1 MKNKLFLGLAS
12 VLMIAF
18 FSSCDKMPQAEI
30 DAANNAVEQAKV
42 AGAEIY
48 LSEQYLA
55 VQDSMKVAMENLE
68 LQKSKLFR
76 NYDEPKLQL
85 AKVAELAA
93 QLEQNTVIKKEEVK
107 TEVQSAIEQ
116 VKIVQTENND
126 LLAKAPKGKEG
137 KAALE
142 AIKSDI
148 DAVNNSM
155 VEIENLFNQGEYKVA
170 LDKVTVLS
178 EKAVSINNELKE
190 AIEKAKRAR
199 RS

>member
-1 MKNKLFLGLAS
+1 
-12 VLMIAF
+12 
-18 FSSCDKMPQAEI
+18 MPQADI

-76 NYDEPKLQL
+76 NYDEPKIQL
-85 AKVAELAA
+85 AKVVELAT
-93 QLEQNTVIKKEEVK
+93 QLEQNTMVKKEEVK
-107 TEVQSAIEQ
+107 TEVQAIIEQ
-116 VKIVQTENND
+116 VKTLQTENND
-126 LLAKAPKGKEG
+126 LLTKAPKGKEG
-137 KAALE
+137 AAALE

-148 DAVNNSM
+148 DAINTSM
-155 VEIENLFNQGEYKVA
+155 AEIENLFNQSEYKSA
-170 LDKVTVLS
+170 LDKVNVLN
-178 EKAVSINNELKE
+178 EKSASINNELKE
-190 AIEKAKRAR
+190 AIEKAKRGR